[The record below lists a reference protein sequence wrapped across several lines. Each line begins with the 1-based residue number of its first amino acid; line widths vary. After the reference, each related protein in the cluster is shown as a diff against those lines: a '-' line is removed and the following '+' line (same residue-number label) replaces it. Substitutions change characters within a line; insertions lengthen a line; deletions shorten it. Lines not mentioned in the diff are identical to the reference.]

1 MHAYRYK
8 YIFRVKPACAHR
20 IIKRGY
26 MNNKE
31 NISFGAS
38 IDFDRAFIGYKS
50 PYQS

>member
-26 MNNKE
+26 MNNIE
-31 NISFGAS
+31 NKSFGAS
-38 IDFDRAFIGYKS
+38 IDLDRAFIGYKS
-50 PYQS
+50 PF